1 MAEADRIQV
10 KLADGRRFEGRLVGK
25 DERVDLALVK
35 IEATGLPVAALGDSN
50 RIRVGEFVLALGQPF
65 GLEQSVS
72 FGIVSRKGAPLLAA
86 APGFDF
92 IQTDAT
98 VNPGNSGGP
107 LVNMAGEVIGINSMA
122 ARNGTIGFAIPIN
135 LVKGLLPQLAS
146 KGKVE
151 WGWLGVGIADVGDD
165 DLPKYQLKEARG
177 VLIRHVVAGQPAD
190 KGGLKAD
197 DVVLA
202 VDGTQVE
209 SMRDLQRIIASTP
222 VGRSVKLFV
231 MRGGKEQE
239 LEVVVGP
246 YQTAAP
252 APRPTQP
259 RKSPEA
265 PAPKPRLPLRSDRAA
280 GPLAAVFSLLLVSVA
295 PAEATEVRMLF
306 PTDQLTEA
314 DPRQLTGRR
323 VHLSLVNCVEAP
335 STCDEI
341 SLLNGLDGWSVNPRM
356 TLAFTGRVALDSIT
370 RSSVFVLPL
379 GNDASEPV
387 GLSRLVWD
395 PEGRT
400 LYATPERVL
409 RQGQLHALVVTSRV
423 QDDHGRPL
431 RPAKGV
437 LAAVDARPRR
447 SGFGASDSLRATSAR
462 CPCSP
467 RVGHGRARAD
477 ARPDRS
483 ASRVSGGL
491 HPLRAEP
498 VACSRVP
505 PSRAWC
511 SPVRSPP
518 AAPNASPGPRRSSST
533 WPRPPRSPP
542 SRSAPSTA
550 RRFSRAR
557 ATSLARPAP
566 RRPRSWATSASR
578 PCSSFPK
585 ARCRPQAGPSS
596 CSATALATTRT

>member
-1 MAEADRIQV
+1 MSRHLNQIFMALMLCAVLANPAAAQPTNPSGPLWTESSNAKTPADIARLNDHMNNLAEKLKPALVQVRVRRAAEAQTEGEQQPGTPEERRTSGSGVLIRSDGYLVTNEHVVAEADRIQV

-25 DERVDLALVK
+25 DERVGLALVK

-72 FGIVSRKGAPLLAA
+72 FGIVSRKGQPLLAA

-202 VDGTQVE
+202 VDGTQIE

-222 VGRSVKLFV
+222 VGRSVKLYV

-246 YQTAAP
+246 YQTATP
-252 APRPTQP
+252 AARPQPPPPRLA
-259 RKSPEA
+259 PEA
-265 PAPKPRLPLRSDRAA
+265 PAPKPP
-280 GPLAAVFSLLLVSVA
+280 A
-295 PAEATEVRMLF
+295 PA
-306 PTDQLTEA
+306 
-314 DPRQLTGRR
+314 
-323 VHLSLVNCVEAP
+323 
-335 STCDEI
+335 
-341 SLLNGLDGWSVNPRM
+341 
-356 TLAFTGRVALDSIT
+356 
-370 RSSVFVLPL
+370 
-379 GNDASEPV
+379 
-387 GLSRLVWD
+387 
-395 PEGRT
+395 
-400 LYATPERVL
+400 
-409 RQGQLHALVVTSRV
+409 
-423 QDDHGRPL
+423 
-431 RPAKGV
+431 
-437 LAAVDARPRR
+437 
-447 SGFGASDSLRATSAR
+447 
-462 CPCSP
+462 
-467 RVGHGRARAD
+467 
-477 ARPDRS
+477 
-483 ASRVSGGL
+483 
-491 HPLRAEP
+491 
-498 VACSRVP
+498 
-505 PSRAWC
+505 
-511 SPVRSPP
+511 
-518 AAPNASPGPRRSSST
+518 
-533 WPRPPRSPP
+533 
-542 SRSAPSTA
+542 
-550 RRFSRAR
+550 
-557 ATSLARPAP
+557 
-566 RRPRSWATSASR
+566 
-578 PCSSFPK
+578 PK
-585 ARCRPQAGPSS
+585 
-596 CSATALATTRT
+596 